1 MQRFL
6 MLSFQPV
13 LGNAR
18 STSEVEGEFRFIL
31 FLTIMFRL
39 LAKVVEFMKEV
50 LVSCTGLKELFIAL
64 SI

>member
-6 MLSFQPV
+6 MLSFQAL

-39 LAKVVEFMKEV
+39 LARIVEFVKEA
-50 LVSCTGLKELFIAL
+50 LVSCTGLKELVIAL
-64 SI
+64 AI